1 MILYQESIVALRLL
15 ITLTMVLPVWN
26 MCIIASVGHV
36 HCCRC
41 GTCASLQK
49 CKVSIRFSPTLS
61 DEDIRREAVKLVVAD
76 LEWKAA
82 EEQQRVAEQER
93 EGAVVEVQVL

>member
-1 MILYQESIVALRLL
+1 M
-15 ITLTMVLPVWN
+15 
-26 MCIIASVGHV
+26 
-36 HCCRC
+36 
-41 GTCASLQK
+41 
-49 CKVSIRFSPTLS
+49 SIRFSPTLS